1 MAGSA
6 KDEKGISVSSCA
18 VSRSVGSLIAA
29 SSGRALA
36 AVALA
41 AGVIPAYRATKVGP
55 MKALREE

>member
-1 MAGSA
+1 M
-6 KDEKGISVSSCA
+6 SSCA